1 MLVLIFSH
9 PQVTRE
15 YKIERHRVP
24 KAIASRRKW
33 AKFGD
38 AEQDTP
44 EGPDPATTL
53 ISDDVFLTLTSNKE
67 VCHVIDSLVVSVTF
81 IIMNLYEVKNNR

>member
-1 MLVLIFSH
+1 MVEPCVNLTY

-38 AEQDTP
+38 AENDNP

-67 VCHVIDSLVVSVTF
+67 VRHVIDPFADSVTS
-81 IIMNLYEVKNNR
+81 IPYICIK